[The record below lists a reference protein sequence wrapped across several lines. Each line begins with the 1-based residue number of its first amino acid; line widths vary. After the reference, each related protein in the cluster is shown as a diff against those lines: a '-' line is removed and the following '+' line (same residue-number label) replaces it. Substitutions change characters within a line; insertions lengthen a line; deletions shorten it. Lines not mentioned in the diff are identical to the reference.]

1 MSIKSKTGHIVNL
14 SNFDQMVVICKG
26 YKTTYNPPKTQMEIN
41 SLEQLSDD
49 VKLAIEKV
57 VQQEIAVA
65 KATNQREI
73 EFYGLKKLA
82 TRILLAAKACMLT
95 PVHMNDLVTINRK
108 LQGRKSSKVVGE
120 IKKEGVLLAENAK
133 KNEVGEELNL
143 VDAKKRINSTQ
154 QSFNRTLDNFSNL
167 IELLKATPEYN
178 PNEADLKVSA
188 LADKL
193 ALMKLANEMVV
204 TTQVDL
210 VNARLERNQLMYLQE
225 NNLVDT
231 AFGVKNYIRSVFG
244 ARSVLNKNLVALK
257 FKKPQV
263 I

>member
-1 MSIKSKTGHIVNL
+1 MSNRIKSGHIVNL

-26 YKTTYNPPKTQMEIN
+26 YKTTYNPPKTEMEVVT
-41 SLEQLSDD
+41 LEKLSDD
-49 VKLAIEKV
+49 VKLVIGNV

-73 EFYGLKKLA
+73 EFNGIKKLS
-82 TRILLAAKACMLT
+82 TRILLAAKASMVT
-95 PVHMNDLVTINRK
+95 PVHYNDLLTIHRK
-108 LQGRKSSKVVGE
+108 IQGRKSNKVINE
-120 IKKEGVLLAENAK
+120 LKQEEKLSTENALK
-133 KNEVGEELNL
+133 KMQGEKLIEFN
-143 VDAKKRINSTQ
+143 VKKRINSNQ
-154 QSFNRTLDNFSNL
+154 QSYNRILDSFSNL
-167 IELLKATPEYN
+167 IALLKATPEYKT
-178 PNEADLKVSA
+178 NEEDLKITS
-188 LADKL
+188 LEGRL

-204 TTQVDL
+204 TAQVDL
-210 VNARLERNQLMYLQE
+210 SNARLQRNQLMYLQE

-257 FKKPQV
+257 FNKPSV